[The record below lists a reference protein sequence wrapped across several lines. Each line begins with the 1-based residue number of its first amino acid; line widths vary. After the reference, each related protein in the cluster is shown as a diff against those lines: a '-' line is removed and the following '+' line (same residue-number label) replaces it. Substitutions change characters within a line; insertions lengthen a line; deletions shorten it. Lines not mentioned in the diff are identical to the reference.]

1 MALHYSKTAFF
12 VLLQALADVRWVY
25 ICLYRCN
32 YAIFSIMNAKK
43 IRISACCCYIKALL
57 AEILLSP
64 KSLSFPPIQM
74 YALGLLILLAIPS
87 ALTSV
92 LNQTAPNHKPQE
104 KKEGKLYRLCGAQFI
119 DAWMACCGQQCSFM
133 DKKELHLKVRI
144 KGKLVYTNDMIML
157 W

>member
-1 MALHYSKTAFF
+1 MGLYLLISLQLRNFF
-12 VLLQALADVRWVY
+12 Y
-25 ICLYRCN
+25 HEC
-32 YAIFSIMNAKK
+32 KK
-43 IRISACCCYIKALL
+43 IKVSVCCCYIRALL
-57 AEILLSP
+57 AEILKSPPRFLLSP

-92 LNQTAPNHKPQE
+92 LNQTAPNHKLQE